1 MADMSD
7 PRVLFLI
14 DFADKCSEWDHSGQ
28 GAGEEQPEI
37 KRKEGEQ
44 YSDFTNLDL
53 SDLDLSFSNYDFVD
67 FTNSNFSGATLV
79 GAQFTASKL
88 TGTNFAE
95 ADINETLWQTNMPT
109 LNEMKGLILLDLR
122 QTRTESENRL
132 VAQSDSDG
140 KLVIKT
146 FKLNLIEM

>member
-1 MADMSD
+1 
-7 PRVLFLI
+7 
-14 DFADKCSEWDHSGQ
+14 
-28 GAGEEQPEI
+28 
-37 KRKEGEQ
+37 
-44 YSDFTNLDL
+44 
-53 SDLDLSFSNYDFVD
+53 LSFSNYDFVD